1 MYEPDPGVVIRYL
14 PDLLSGLWLTFVLSL
29 ASFGIALVLGLPLA
43 LASMSRA
50 RPVSIVGLGTIDILR
65 GTPELA
71 QIFWIYYAVPIIFG
85 IPVGALVTGTI
96 GLGVSLSAYLAETY
110 RAGLSAVPR
119 GNLEAA
125 RSLGMSRAQ
134 TLIRIQLPQAALVM
148 IPGMMNYYVL
158 MLKRTAYL
166 LAIGVPELMFTAYR
180 LGSVTYRPL
189 ELLTAAAL
197 LYLTVAVSLSFA
209 SRRVEAVLH
218 RRLAIAI
225 PT

>member
-1 MYEPDPGVVIRYL
+1 MYEPDPGVVLRYL
-14 PDLLSGLWLTFVLSL
+14 PELLSGLSLTFTISV

-43 LASMSRA
+43 LASMSRVRGLSA
-50 RPVSIVGLGTIDILR
+50 AGLGAMDILR
-65 GTPELA
+65 GTPELV
-71 QIFWIYYAVPIIFG
+71 QIIWIYYALPILFG
-85 IPVGALVTGTI
+85 LPVGAVATGTI

-134 TLIRIQLPQAALVM
+134 TLVRIQLPQAALIM
-148 IPGMMNYYVL
+148 IPGLMNYYVL

-166 LAIGVPELMFTAYR
+166 LTIGVPELMFTSYR

-189 ELLTAAAL
+189 EILTAAAL
-197 LYLTVAVSLSFA
+197 MYLTVSFSLSYL
-209 SRRVEAVLH
+209 SRRLEALLH
-218 RRLAIAI
+218 RRLAVTI

>member
-1 MYEPDPGVVIRYL
+1 MDG
-14 PDLLSGLWLTFVLSL
+14 
-29 ASFGIALVLGLPLA
+29 
-43 LASMSRA
+43 
-50 RPVSIVGLGTIDILR
+50 LR

-71 QIFWIYYAVPIIFG
+71 QIFWIYYALPIMLG

-96 GLGVSLSAYLAETY
+96 GLGVSLSAYLAEIY
-110 RAGLSAVPR
+110 RAGLMAVPR

-125 RSLGMSRAQ
+125 RGLGMSRGQ
-134 TLIRIQLPQAALVM
+134 TLVRIQLPQAALVM

-166 LAIGVPELMFTAYR
+166 LAIGVPELMFTTYR
-180 LGSVTYRPL
+180 LGSQTYRPL

-197 LYLTVAVSLSFA
+197 LYLAVAFTFTFA
-209 SRRVEAVLH
+209 SRRVEARLH
-218 RRLAIAI
+218 HRLAISI